1 MPLTKLQFRP
11 GINRET
17 TSYSNEGG
25 WFDMDK
31 VRFRFGFPEKIG
43 GWQKSSA
50 TYFLGTCRALHPWVA
65 LNGERYLGVGTHL
78 KYYINEGGAYQDI
91 TPIRAT
97 TAAGD
102 VTFTANA
109 NTLGA
114 DLAIGDTSMTLSS
127 ATGFP
132 DTGIVKVNSEII
144 RYASISGSTLLGLER
159 GYDGTTEAAHS
170 STDAVTC
177 ATLIVNDTAHGC
189 ENDDF
194 VTFTGAATLGDQ
206 ITADV
211 LNQEYQIASIVDD
224 DNYLIEAR
232 EVASLNSITTTNG
245 YDPTYVFATTA
256 DSASGGASTVGT
268 YQINTGLDTTI
279 GGAGWGAGTWSRG
292 TWGSAA
298 PISTATASL
307 RIWSHD
313 NFGEDLL
320 INVRDGGIY
329 YWDKST
335 QAGVT
340 FGRAVELS
348 GLAGASTTPT
358 IAKKVIVSDRDRHVI
373 AFGCDAEES
382 IGTQDPLLIRFSSQE
397 SLTDWSATPTN
408 TAGDLRIGSGSE
420 IVTAIE
426 TRQQILVFTD
436 VSLHAMQYL
445 GPPFTF
451 GINTLSEN
459 ITIAGPLAAV
469 AIEDN
474 VFWMGA
480 EEFYTYGGAVQRL
493 PCTVRDYVFSDI
505 NSTQIDKVTASTNT
519 AFSEIWWFYPSA
531 SSSENDRYVVYNYQQ
546 QIWYYGTLSRTCW
559 LDRGVE
565 TFPVAASPDH
575 ALYYQELGNDDGS
588 YATPTGITAYIESSQ
603 IDIGDGDQFAFIRR
617 LIPDLTFRDS
627 TNETPQATMTLKARN
642 FPGGAYLQTN
652 SKVVEK
658 TASVPVEQFTD
669 QVHVRL
675 RGRSFAFRIE
685 STDTGIAWRLG
696 SPRVDV
702 QADGMR

>member
-43 GWQKSSA
+43 GWEPSSS

-78 KYYINEGGAYQDI
+78 KYYINEGGGYNDI
-91 TPIRAT
+91 TPIRVT

-102 VTFTANA
+102 VTFSASA
-109 NTLGA
+109 NTLSAGIS
-114 DLAIGDTSMTLSS
+114 AIDDSIPLTSAS
-127 ATGFP
+127 GFP
-132 DTGIVKVNSEII
+132 DSGIIKIGTEII
-144 RYASISGSTLLGLER
+144 SYANISSNSLVGCVRGIRST
-159 GYDGTTEAAHS
+159 TAAAHS
-170 STDAVTC
+170 SSAAVTC
-177 ATLIVNDTAHGC
+177 STIIVTDTNHGAL
-189 ENDDF
+189 ENDF
-194 VTFTGAATLGDQ
+194 VTFSGAATLGDAV
-206 ITADV
+206 TAEI
-211 LNQEYQIASIVDD
+211 LNQEYQVVYVKNDNSYYINVRSVASIASI
-224 DNYLIEAR
+224 
-232 EVASLNSITTTNG
+232 TTSGGINDTL
-245 YDPTYVFATTA
+245 VFASTS
-256 DSASGGASTVGT
+256 DSGNGGSSVVGA

-279 GGAGWGAGTWSRG
+279 TGTGWGAGTWSRG

-298 PISTATASL
+298 SLSASGQTL

-320 INVRDGGIY
+320 INVRDGDIF

-335 QAGVT
+335 NAVSPM
-340 FGRAVELS
+340 GRAVELAS
-348 GLAGASTTPT
+348 LAGANTTPT
-358 IAKKVIVSDRDRHVI
+358 IAKKVLVSDRDRHII
-373 AFGCDAEES
+373 AFGCDS
-382 IGTQDPLLIRFSSQE
+382 QTNPGVQDPLLIRFSDQE
-397 SLTDWSATPTN
+397 SLTDWAATATN
-408 TAGDLRIGSGSE
+408 TAGDLRLGSGSE
-420 IVTAIE
+420 IITAIE
-426 TRQQILVFTD
+426 TRQQVLVYTD

-451 GINTLSEN
+451 GINTVSEN
-459 ITIAGPLAAV
+459 ITIAGPLAAIAV
-469 AIEDN
+469 EDN

-480 EEFYTYGGAVQRL
+480 EEFYVYGGAVQRL

-505 NSTQIDKVTASTNT
+505 NTDQLEKVTASTNT
-519 AFSEIWWFYPSA
+519 AFSEVWWFYPSA

-546 QIWYYGTLSRTCW
+546 QIWYYGSMARTVW

-565 TFPVAASPDH
+565 DLPVAAGTDH
-575 ALYYQELGNDDGS
+575 VLYFHEQGFDDGS
-588 YATPTGITAYIESSQ
+588 TNPASGISAYIESSQ
-603 IDIGDGDQFAFIRR
+603 IDIGEGEQFVFLRR
-617 LIPDLTFRDS
+617 MIPDLTFRDS

-642 FPGGAYLQTN
+642 FPGGNYLQSN
-652 SKVVEK
+652 SKIVEK

-675 RGRSFAFRIE
+675 RGRSFAFKIE
-685 STDTGIAWRLG
+685 TSDTGTTWRLG

-702 QADGMR
+702 QPDGMR

>member
-43 GWQKSSA
+43 GWEPSSS

-78 KYYINEGGAYQDI
+78 KYYINEGGGYNDI

-102 VTFTANA
+102 VTFSASA
-109 NTLGA
+109 NTLSAGIS
-114 DLAIGDTSMTLSS
+114 AIDDNIPLTSAS
-127 ATGFP
+127 GFP
-132 DTGIVKVNSEII
+132 DSGIIKIGTEII
-144 RYASISGSTLLGLER
+144 SYANISSNTLVGCVRGIRST
-159 GYDGTTEAAHS
+159 TAAAHS
-170 STDAVTC
+170 SSAAVTC
-177 ATLIVNDTAHGC
+177 STIIVTDTDHGAL
-189 ENDDF
+189 ENDF
-194 VTFTGAATLGDQ
+194 VTFSGAATLGDAV
-206 ITADV
+206 TAEI
-211 LNQEYQIASIVDD
+211 LNQEYQVVYVKN
-224 DNYLIEAR
+224 DNSYYINVR
-232 EVASLNSITTTNG
+232 SVAPISSITTSGGIDDTL
-245 YDPTYVFATTA
+245 VFASTS
-256 DSASGGASTVGT
+256 DSGNGGSSVVGA

-279 GGAGWGAGTWSRG
+279 TGTGWGAGTWSRG

-298 PISTATASL
+298 SLSASGQTL

-320 INVRDGGIY
+320 INVRDGDIF
-329 YWDKST
+329 YWDKTNGTST
-335 QAGVT
+335 
-340 FGRAVELS
+340 RAVELAS
-348 GLAGASTTPT
+348 LAGANTTPI
-358 IAKKVIVSDRDRHVI
+358 IAKKVLVSDRDRHII
-373 AFGCDAEES
+373 AFGCDS
-382 IGTQDPLLIRFSSQE
+382 QTNPGVQDPLLIRFSDQE
-397 SLTDWSATPTN
+397 SLTDWAATATN
-408 TAGDLRIGSGSE
+408 TAGDLRLGSGSE
-420 IVTAIE
+420 IITAIE
-426 TRQQILVFTD
+426 TRQQVLVYTD
-436 VSLHAMQYL
+436 VSLHAMQFL

-451 GINTLSEN
+451 GINTVSEN
-459 ITIAGPLAAV
+459 ITIAGPLAAIAV
-469 AIEDN
+469 EDN

-480 EEFYTYGGAVQRL
+480 EEFYVYGGAVQRL

-505 NSTQIDKVTASTNT
+505 NTDQLEKVTASTNT
-519 AFSEIWWFYPSA
+519 AFSEVWWFYPSA

-546 QIWYYGTLSRTCW
+546 QIWYYGSMARTVW

-565 TFPVAASPDH
+565 DLPVAAGTDH
-575 ALYYQELGNDDGS
+575 VLYFHEQGFDDGS
-588 YATPTGITAYIESSQ
+588 TNPASGISAYIESSQ
-603 IDIGDGDQFAFIRR
+603 MDIGEGEQFVFLRR
-617 LIPDLTFRDS
+617 MIPDLTFRDS

-642 FPGGAYLQTN
+642 FPGGNYLQSN
-652 SKVVEK
+652 SKIVEK

-675 RGRSFAFRIE
+675 RGRSFAFKIE
-685 STDTGIAWRLG
+685 TSDTGTTWRLG

-702 QADGMR
+702 QPDGMR

>member
-1 MPLTKLQFRP
+1 
-11 GINRET
+11 
-17 TSYSNEGG
+17 
-25 WFDMDK
+25 MDK

-65 LNGERYLGVGTHL
+65 LSGERYVGVGTHL

-91 TPIRAT
+91 TPIRET

-114 DLAIGDTSMTLSS
+114 TLAIGDTSMTLTS

-144 RYASISGSTLLGLER
+144 RYASISGNNLLGLER

-170 STDAVTC
+170 ATDAVTC
-177 ATLIVNDTAHGC
+177 ATLIVSDTAHGC

-194 VTFTGAATLGDQ
+194 VTFSDAATLGDQ

-211 LNQEYQIASIVDD
+211 LNQEYQISSIVDD
-224 DNYLIEAR
+224 DSYLIEAR
-232 EVASLNSITTTNG
+232 EVASLNTITTTTG
-245 YDPTYVFATTA
+245 YSPTYVFATA
-256 DSASGGASTVGT
+256 SDSGSGGASTIGT

-279 GGAGWGAGTWSRG
+279 AGTGWGAGTWSRG
-292 TWGSAA
+292 AWGSAA
-298 PISTATASL
+298 IVSSVTDRL

-335 QAGVT
+335 QAGTT

-348 GLAGASTTPT
+348 SLAGASTTPT

-397 SLTDWSATPTN
+397 SLTDWGATPTN
-408 TAGDLRIGSGSE
+408 TAGDLRLGSGSK
-420 IVTAIE
+420 IVNALE

-451 GINTLSEN
+451 GINTVSEN

-474 VFWMGA
+474 VFWMGS

-505 NSTQIDKVTASTNT
+505 NTDQIEKVTASTNT
-519 AFSEIWWFYPSA
+519 AFAEIWWFYPSA
-531 SSSENDRYVVYNYQQ
+531 NSTENDRYVVYNYQQ
-546 QIWYYGTLSRTCW
+546 QLWYYGTLSRTCW

-565 TFPVAASPDH
+565 AFPVAASPDH
-575 ALYYQELGNDDGS
+575 SLYFHELGNDDGS
-588 YATPTGITAYIESSQ
+588 QTPATGISAYIESSQ

-617 LIPDLTFRDS
+617 MIPDLTFRDS
-627 TNETPQATMTLKARN
+627 TNASPQATMTLKARN

-652 SKVVEK
+652 SKIVEK

-685 STDTGIAWRLG
+685 STDTGVSWRLG